1 MARLEISPAAN
12 RDLIEIGVYI
22 AQQSGSQ
29 QRADSFLNSLVR
41 TCETLATQPEMGEL
55 RTEFRTGRYRS
66 FSVGNY
72 VIYYCPMPPDGI
84 RVARVLHGARDHRTL
99 L

>member
-1 MARLEISPAAN
+1 MPQLELSPRAKG
-12 RDLIEIGVYI
+12 DLIEIGVYI

-29 QRADSFLNSLVR
+29 ERADVFLDSILHA
-41 TCETLATQPEMGEL
+41 CEKLATHPEMGEL
-55 RTEFRTGRYRS
+55 RQEFITGRYRS

-72 VIYYCPMPPDGI
+72 VIYFCSLPNGI

>member
-1 MARLEISPAAN
+1 MPRPEISPAAN

-22 AQQSGSQ
+22 AEQSGSQ
-29 QRADSFLNSLVR
+29 TRADSFLDSIFR
-41 TCETLATQPEMGEL
+41 TCEMLAEHPEAGEL
-55 RTEFRTGRYRS
+55 RQEFATGRYRS

-72 VIYYCPMPPDGI
+72 VLYYCSTPEGI
-84 RVARVLHGARDHRTL
+84 RIARVLHGARDHHSL